1 MIKVGIIHFLL
12 KIVST
17 LGQMETMGSNSIF
30 WGKKRLNR
38 FVGVKI

>member
-12 KIVST
+12 KIIST
-17 LGQMETMGSNSIF
+17 LGQMETIRSNSIF

-38 FVGVKI
+38 LLR